1 MSETALLY
9 PMAAM
14 VLVVLVT
21 LGRLFV
27 ARTSAVSSGALP
39 VSFLQVYDGARE
51 DAHSAQLAR
60 HFSNLFETP
69 TLFFAA
75 CLAAMALAR
84 VDLVLVLLAWVY
96 VAARIAHAWVHTGS
110 NALPARIRAFGASV
124 LTLTALWAW
133 LVVSTRISNPAGV

>member
-1 MSETALLY
+1 MSEAALLY

-14 VLVVLVT
+14 VLLVLVT
-21 LGRLFV
+21 LGRLFF
-27 ARTSAVSSGALP
+27 ARTAAVSSGSLP
-39 VSFLQVYDGARE
+39 VSFLQAYEGARE

-69 TLFFAA
+69 TLFFAG

-84 VDLVLVLLAWVY
+84 VDLVLVLLVWAY
-96 VAARIAHAWVHTGS
+96 VAARVAHAWVHTGR

-133 LVVSTRISNPAGV
+133 LVLSTLFANFAGV